1 MGVVHIVK
9 MPEGGLPRMSLLA
22 KEQGAL
28 LTEAMLEAS
37 LGRSA
42 CLARAA
48 CQYGAN
54 HRETAADTT
63 PMAGRQ
69 NTIEDGI
76 AIFMVSYEF

>member
-1 MGVVHIVK
+1 MGVVHMFK

-48 CQYGAN
+48 CLYGAN
-54 HRETAADTT
+54 HKENAAVAT
-63 PMAGRQ
+63 PVAGRQ

-76 AIFMVSYEF
+76 AIFMVRYEF